1 MKNDG
6 LSYFF
11 NKLNSINLSDAQ
23 KYQLSKLFADISSE
37 ITENENDIAMLDETK
52 QDNLVDNVNIAT
64 INGKSLLTGENIDLV
79 NKELFN
85 VVSSIPVDEPD
96 TNKVY
101 LLKTADSEN
110 NLYTEYLYRGNG
122 SSNTINDYEKLG
134 DFRSEID
141 LADYYNKEQSDNL
154 FETQLSAAAE
164 HTLLQSGIDTNTAK
178 INAITAISSAEVITI
193 CQ

>member
-1 MKNDG
+1 MENSS

-23 KYQLSKLFADISSE
+23 KYQLSKLFDEISSE
-37 ITENENDIAMLDETK
+37 ITTNENDIATLAETK

-110 NLYTEYLYRGNG
+110 NLYTEYLYRGDG

-141 LADYYNKEQSDNL
+141 LADYYNKEQSDTI

-164 HTLLQSGIDTNTAK
+164 HLVLQNGIDTNTAK